1 MLRRINGKQLETG
14 DSKVSV
20 GKKENSVILRP
31 LYLIYI
37 CLYTLLNQGKTR
49 ILRGVKKRQCILT
62 GSFREIVS
70 FELDLRELKKKKLFS
85 SINFEF
91 NFYHYP
97 EKRKT
102 EDLC

>member
-14 DSKVSV
+14 DSKGTTVSV
-20 GKKENSVILRP
+20 GKKENSIILRP

-70 FELDLRELKKKKLFS
+70 FELDLRELKKKTL
-85 SINFEF
+85 
-91 NFYHYP
+91 
-97 EKRKT
+97 
-102 EDLC
+102 L

>member
-49 ILRGVKKRQCILT
+49 IL
-62 GSFREIVS
+62 E
-70 FELDLRELKKKKLFS
+70 E
-85 SINFEF
+85 
-91 NFYHYP
+91 
-97 EKRKT
+97 
-102 EDLC
+102 